1 MRMDTNR
8 TSRATPRGE
17 PTPDGDGVAPV
28 VGVGGARDPGGLEV
42 GLLEDSATV
51 MANF

>member
-1 MRMDTNR
+1 MDTNR

-17 PTPDGDGVAPV
+17 PTLVGDAVAPV
-28 VGVGGARDPGGLEV
+28 VGDGCGRDPGGPEV
-42 GLLEDSATV
+42 RPLGDSATV